1 MTKSNKDQLSYFQD
15 QGPRYNK
22 EVKHFFACKR
32 WSYKQRQ
39 PELFVLRPTWAA
51 CIKQWMLILGSEIL
65 WMIYMFYYQ
74 LPIEIEITKNVSK
87 WLGKAVLAATLMNVL
102 LILTLLGLIEG
113 LSGEY

>member
-1 MTKSNKDQLSYFQD
+1 
-15 QGPRYNK
+15 
-22 EVKHFFACKR
+22 
-32 WSYKQRQ
+32 
-39 PELFVLRPTWAA
+39 
-51 CIKQWMLILGSEIL
+51 
-65 WMIYMFYYQ
+65 MFYYQ